1 MKDVLKFE
9 ELGMFCL
16 SIILYNMLG
25 YSWWLYVLLILT
37 PDLSMV
43 GYLINPK
50 IGGITY
56 NVFHHKGI
64 AIILYLIGTFNYN
77 YVFIIAGII
86 IFGHASIDRFL
97 GFGLKYLDSFNHTH
111 LGMIGNKNK

>member
-37 PDLSMV
+37 PDLSMI
-43 GYLINPK
+43 GYLINSK

-64 AIILYLIGTFNYN
+64 AIILYLIGTFTYN